1 MTNIALLAFCP
12 NAHSARIA
20 VGRSTPASL
29 LHGVATARM
38 STVNA
43 AMDLSA
49 HSRSWLASP
58 TASICSRVKVIFSA
72 LQTRRTFFV
81 LAMGHCPFQIREWH
95 RCVNLVER
103 ALSGVSH
110 RLAAKGERKND
121 CGNL

>member
-1 MTNIALLAFCP
+1 MASTGSQTMTNSALLAFCP

-43 AMDLSA
+43 AMDLST

-72 LQTRRTFFV
+72 LRTRRTFFV
-81 LAMGHCPFQIREWH
+81 LAMLFLLRQRFEH
-95 RCVNLVER
+95 RAQFDRGDDHVL
-103 ALSGVSH
+103 
-110 RLAAKGERKND
+110 LARIGLHA
-121 CGNL
+121 